1 MKLLNLANHIEFFAD
16 TDKIASHA
24 ITIDTET
31 FRLEE
36 MAKLFAEEVTHLE
49 DNI

>member
-16 TDKIASHA
+16 TDKIANHA

-31 FRLEE
+31 LRLEE

-49 DNI
+49 DSI